1 MPHDPA
7 LVAEVR
13 AWLSKASKDL
23 GAAQYELLADPPFSE
38 DIVFHSQ
45 QAAEKIAKGVSVVAS
60 YSIPQDA

>member
-23 GAAQYELLADPPFSE
+23 AAAVYELQADPPFSD
-38 DIVFHSQ
+38 DILFNAQ
-45 QAAEKIAKGVSVVAS
+45 QAVK
-60 YSIPQDA
+60 